1 MQKINI
7 ILRKDYKNKCGDEP
21 LYIRTKFGTVK
32 KNISLRIF
40 INPKYWDNKLHQVTQ
55 EHDDFE
61 RINEKLHHVVSDLIK
76 NNTFVLANQ
85 SILKRKNN
93 DATISFKC
101 ENKFTF
107 SK

>member
-1 MQKINI
+1 MSITD
-7 ILRKDYKNKCGDEP
+7 RA
-21 LYIRTKFGTVK
+21 
-32 KNISLRIF
+32 ISFNRAFLTLTNLNNYQTANCLIS
-40 INPKYWDNKLHQVTQ
+40 
-55 EHDDFE
+55 
-61 RINEKLHHVVSDLIK
+61 EKLHHVVSDLIK